1 MSIAD
6 QSASSIRAVEG
17 WKQSRICPG
26 SRAAWIFL
34 ARMPSPDSQ
43 LRESALSS
51 GIPLAQKIPVEERA
65 CGVWI
70 VDTRNGQTVAFLRF
84 QSGVREIF
92 AVQIL
97 PGMRWPEILTEES
110 PVVAESFLL
119 PDAAM
124 GDVKG

>member
-1 MSIAD
+1 
-6 QSASSIRAVEG
+6 
-17 WKQSRICPG
+17 
-26 SRAAWIFL
+26 
-34 ARMPSPDSQ
+34 
-43 LRESALSS
+43 
-51 GIPLAQKIPVEERA
+51 
-65 CGVWI
+65 
-70 VDTRNGQTVAFLRF
+70 LRF

-110 PVVAESFLL
+110 PVVVESFLL